1 MRSRVGTL
9 ALGLGSWLQPAV
21 VVAIAFLLPV
31 PAHAQNVREHTRI
44 NRDKSTAVSEAQA
57 TELTLTKTEVTVRP
71 IQVWVRTAGA
81 IDKSGKA
88 LTVLLSAEEGALV
101 KAGQRVR
108 AFPPETRATM
118 YQARVT
124 QVARAA
130 DGRVAAT
137 VTLVAPPREG
147 SKWYVLEIVADRG
160 EFLSVPNEA
169 LIETAAKHLVYVDQ
183 GNGRY
188 MPREITA
195 GVQGELYT
203 QVVDGLKPGEQVVTF
218 GSFFIDADYKLRG
231 F

>member
-1 MRSRVGTL
+1 
-9 ALGLGSWLQPAV
+9 
-21 VVAIAFLLPV
+21 
-31 PAHAQNVREHTRI
+31 
-44 NRDKSTAVSEAQA
+44 
-57 TELTLTKTEVTVRP
+57 
-71 IQVWVRTAGA
+71 
-81 IDKSGKA
+81 
-88 LTVLLSAEEGALV
+88 
-101 KAGQRVR
+101 
-108 AFPPETRATM
+108 
-118 YQARVT
+118 
-124 QVARAA
+124 VARAA